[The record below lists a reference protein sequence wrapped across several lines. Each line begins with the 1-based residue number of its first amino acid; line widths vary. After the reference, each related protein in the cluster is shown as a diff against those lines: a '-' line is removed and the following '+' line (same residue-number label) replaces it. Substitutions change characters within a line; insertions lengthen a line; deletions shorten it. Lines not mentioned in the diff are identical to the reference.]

1 MPKQNTKLKL
11 KQMNNFINRDRT
23 VEPMTETD
31 KYILETIERIK
42 NENIPRF
49 TRGSLR
55 PQHT

>member
-1 MPKQNTKLKL
+1 MPKQTTKLKL

-31 KYILETIERIK
+31 KYILETIERFK
-42 NENIPRF
+42 NENFSRI

>member
-1 MPKQNTKLKL
+1 MPKQTTKLKL

-42 NENIPRF
+42 NENFSRF

>member
-1 MPKQNTKLKL
+1 MPKQTTKLKL

-42 NENIPRF
+42 HETISRF
-49 TRGSLR
+49 TGGGLR

>member
-23 VEPMTETD
+23 VEPMTEND
-31 KYILETIERIK
+31 KYILDTIERIK
-42 NENIPRF
+42 NENISRF
-49 TRGSLR
+49 TGGGLR

>member
-11 KQMNNFINRDRT
+11 RKMNTFTNRDR
-23 VEPMTETD
+23 EISLMTETD

-42 NENIPRF
+42 NENISPI

-55 PQHT
+55 PQYS

>member
-1 MPKQNTKLKL
+1 MPRQNTKLKL
-11 KQMNNFINRDRT
+11 KKLNFVNRDRR

-42 NENIPRF
+42 NENISPI

-55 PQHT
+55 PQYS

>member
-1 MPKQNTKLKL
+1 MPKQTTKLKL

>member
-31 KYILETIERIK
+31 KYILDTIERIK
-42 NENIPRF
+42 NENISRF
-49 TRGSLR
+49 TGGGLR

>member
-1 MPKQNTKLKL
+1 MPKQTTKLKL

-42 NENIPRF
+42 NENISRF

>member
-1 MPKQNTKLKL
+1 MPKQTTKLKL

-31 KYILETIERIK
+31 KYILDTIERIK
-42 NENIPRF
+42 NENISRF
-49 TRGSLR
+49 TGGGLR

>member
-11 KQMNNFINRDRT
+11 RKMNTFINRDRE
-23 VEPMTETD
+23 VAPMTETD

-42 NENIPRF
+42 HENISRF
-49 TRGSLR
+49 TGGGLR

>member
-1 MPKQNTKLKL
+1 MPKQTTKLKL

-42 NENIPRF
+42 NENISRF
-49 TRGSLR
+49 RGGGLR